1 MSPDERPVL
10 VAYDGSPESQAAV
23 RAGAVLM
30 PGRPLLVV
38 SVWEPGLA
46 MMMTPPSDELSGL
59 TSIPPSAETMATV
72 DRAQRDH
79 AADAAE
85 AGAAIARELGAEAE
99 PYAVPEERDIAETI
113 AELAERRD
121 AAAVVIGSRGLGRVK
136 SRLLGSTSHGL
147 LRRTQRPVLVV
158 RDSEERQP
166 PVAQQAV
173 HRGGADQR
181 RGRQGK
187 ARRGEDERPGL
198 RAA

>member
-1 MSPDERPVL
+1 MSTDERPVL

-72 DRAQRDH
+72 DRAQRDP
-79 AADAAE
+79 AP
-85 AGAAIARELGAEAE
+85 GAAA
-99 PYAVPEERDIAETI
+99 P
-113 AELAERRD
+113 RRPP
-121 AAAVVIGSRGLGRVK
+121 RPP
-136 SRLLGSTSHGL
+136 
-147 LRRTQRPVLVV
+147 RR
-158 RDSEERQP
+158 
-166 PVAQQAV
+166 AG
-173 HRGGADQR
+173 RGGR
-181 RGRQGK
+181 
-187 ARRGEDERPGL
+187 ARRGGRPVPGAGGARGRRDDRRVR